1 MKYLRIDNGKGYY
14 LGSDGELHEIDSIQK
29 EDMLHLL
36 DAATNRVIDFEMDES
51 EDGIQNE
58 VHRIIYKELHKRL
71 KELLEDKDR
80 FLDESES
87 LYKEALQKYKETE

>member
-1 MKYLRIDNGKGYY
+1 MKYLRVDNGKGYY
-14 LGSDGELHEIDSIQK
+14 LGSDNELHEIDSIQK

-36 DAATNRVIDFEMDES
+36 DAVTDKNIDFEMDDC
-51 EDGIQNE
+51 EDDIQNE
-58 VHRIIYKELHKRL
+58 AHRIIYKELHKRL